1 MEHKE
6 MKVID
11 VLRENMKIL
20 SELRIPIKEPQI
32 WSAVSGVIQNTQMCI
47 EAMERAEAE
56 AMAKTAQES
65 ADAENVVEMNAEE
78 QK

>member
-1 MEHKE
+1 MERKE

-11 VLRENMKIL
+11 VMRENMKIL

-32 WSAVSGVIQNTQMCI
+32 WSAVNGVSLNTQMCI

-56 AMAKTAQES
+56 VGAKSAQES
-65 ADAENVVEMNAEE
+65 ADDENVVKTNAEE
-78 QK
+78 RK